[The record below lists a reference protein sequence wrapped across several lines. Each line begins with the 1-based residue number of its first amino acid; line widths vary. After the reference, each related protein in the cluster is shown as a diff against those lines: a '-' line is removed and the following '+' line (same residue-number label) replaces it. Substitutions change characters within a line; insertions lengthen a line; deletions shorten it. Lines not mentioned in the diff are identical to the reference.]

1 MSKTLALL
9 FLPIIVILFPYQVI
23 QIYNTILGR
32 IFLIALIV
40 LITLENTHLG
50 IIFVLVLIVTLRMFY
65 RENFE
70 NKMETEKEKEE
81 EEEQNNEKQNN
92 GIDIQSIE
100 ENIRPS
106 SSKELPIN
114 QNIFDGDNVMPN
126 EEPFS
131 CMGTNVNL

>member
-23 QIYNTILGR
+23 QIYNTVLGR
-32 IFLIALIV
+32 IFLIALIIF
-40 LITLENTHLG
+40 ITLDNVHLG

-70 NKMETEKEKEE
+70 NKIKVLTRMETEKE
-81 EEEQNNEKQNN
+81 QDNEKQNN
-92 GIDIQSIE
+92 GVDIQSIE

-131 CMGTNVNL
+131 CMATNITI